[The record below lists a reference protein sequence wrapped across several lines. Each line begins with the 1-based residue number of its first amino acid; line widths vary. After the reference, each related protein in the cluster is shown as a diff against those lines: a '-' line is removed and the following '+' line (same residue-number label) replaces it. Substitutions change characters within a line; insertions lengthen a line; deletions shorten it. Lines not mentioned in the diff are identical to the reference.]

1 MLGKLK
7 VLFFAAAAAVFG
19 AQNWDDVP
27 IYLFFGP
34 PTHLRL
40 IFVIAIA
47 AGAGYVFAT
56 LRTGK
61 HELRLKKEN
70 RRLKL
75 ALEMTKSRSSAPAGS
90 LDLPLA
96 GETEEHP
103 IEARR

>member
-7 VLFFAAAAAVFG
+7 VLFFAAAATVFG
-19 AQNWDDVP
+19 VQNWNDVP

-34 PTHLRL
+34 PTRLRL
-40 IFVIAIA
+40 VFVIAIA
-47 AGAGYVFAT
+47 AGAGYTFAT

-61 HELRLKKEN
+61 HELRLRKEN

-75 ALEMTKSRSSAPAGS
+75 TIELMRARPQARDGG

-96 GETEEHP
+96 EEP
-103 IEARR
+103 VKQAAEARR